1 MNRTNQ
7 AIHQNGVA
15 IEKLTVASIRENKI
29 IAQLT
34 ERAWRDSRSVKN
46 LTFIAMLYLPASL
59 IAVRD
64 PSKEIE
70 YRVFKTFH
78 LDLEV

>member
-15 IEKLTVASIRENKI
+15 IEKLTAASIRENKI

-34 ERAWRDSRSVKN
+34 ERAWQDSRSVKN

-59 IAVRD
+59 IAVSS

-70 YRVFKTFH
+70 FRVFNASH
-78 LDLEV
+78 LDD